1 MAALLAASP
10 VAALCADGTDSF
22 IKLRDERKRH
32 PRICAISFPGD
43 TRWREAY
50 DDIYGHGAMLENPYA
65 GFRIY
70 MNESQAIDLYLK
82 NRPGWSW
89 SRQASTAMPRQWPRA
104 WDATCCA

>member
-1 MAALLAASP
+1 MQNRLTKLFMAALLAASP

-50 DDIYGHGAMLENPYA
+50 DAIYGHGPC
-65 GFRIY
+65 
-70 MNESQAIDLYLK
+70 
-82 NRPGWSW
+82 
-89 SRQASTAMPRQWPRA
+89 SRTPMPASAYT
-104 WDATCCA
+104 